1 MKEITVIELGKMVI
15 TERKELSTDFWG
27 WWRKVILL
35 FKAYLSIFREEK
47 ESLEGCIGTLQ
58 RL

>member
-35 FKAYLSIFREEK
+35 LKHISVFSERKK
-47 ESLEGCIGTLQ
+47 KV
-58 RL
+58 